1 MLKVILLTI
10 IILSVVALSVL
21 IKLSKAFKVNLTRAD
36 KFVNLFF
43 ILTLFHASY
52 IFLVRNFF
60 NNQIYIKEAAP
71 YGLIYSSFIY
81 FGLSTLLD
89 CKLKTRQ
96 LLMHLA
102 PAIIATGFYLCLII
116 VPSFRISYGKS
127 FIMVLY
133 IATSISMIIYVSWG
147 IWKMGNVNDSKYKE
161 VVNLFSILSVL
172 MIMVA
177 FLYLIISYNRVFT
190 PNEITNSNIPAIIVY
205 LILLLG
211 VIFTFQFRLNRI
223 IKNLKKKNSEIKIE
237 DKEDNE
243 EEIHPY
249 QKSTLSAETY
259 HIYYSKLEEIMEVQK
274 LYLNKDLSLSLLSKE
289 MKVPRHH
296 LTQLFSQYIG
306 KNFHNYINGLR
317 IQYACRLLADHN
329 CNLTI
334 ENIAEESGFNSKVS
348 FNRYFKTSMGC
359 TPSEYRMIKND

>member
-1 MLKVILLTI
+1 MLKIILLSI
-10 IILSVVALSVL
+10 IILSFVALYVL
-21 IKLSKAFKVNLTRAD
+21 IKLSKSFKVGLTRAD
-36 KFVNLFF
+36 RFVNLFF
-43 ILTLFHASY
+43 ILTLFHTSY

-60 NNQIYIKEAAP
+60 DSQIYIREAAP

-81 FGLSTLLD
+81 FGLSALLD
-89 CKLKTRQ
+89 YKLKKRKV
-96 LLMHLA
+96 LIHLA
-102 PAIIATGFYLCLII
+102 PAIIATCFYLCLII
-116 VPSFRISYGKS
+116 VPSFRINYGKL
-127 FIMVLY
+127 FTLLLY
-133 IATSISMIIYVSWG
+133 TATSISMIMYVSWG
-147 IWKMGNVNDSKYKE
+147 IWKMGSVNDSKYKE

-177 FLYLIISYNRVFT
+177 FLYLIISYSRVFT

-205 LILLLG
+205 LILLLSM
-211 VIFTFQFRLNRI
+211 IFTFQFRLNRI

-237 DKEDNE
+237 DKEDNQ

-259 HIYYSKLEEIMEVQK
+259 HIYHSKLEGIMEVQK

-289 MKVPRHH
+289 MKVPKHH

-317 IQYACRLLADHN
+317 IQGSRDSL
-329 CNLTI
+329 
-334 ENIAEESGFNSKVS
+334 
-348 FNRYFKTSMGC
+348 
-359 TPSEYRMIKND
+359 EYGAQLYREV